1 MYLMTYSWRNKMT
14 SVTVE
19 NTFNAF
25 NVFIVL
31 IAIAAIIGN
40 WQRV

>member
-1 MYLMTYSWRNKMT
+1 MT

-31 IAIAAIIGN
+31 IVVAAIIGN

>member
-1 MYLMTYSWRNKMT
+1 MTGI
-14 SVTVE
+14 TVE

-31 IAIAAIIGN
+31 IAAAAIIGN